1 MKLLFDQN
9 LSRFLVERVGSEFK
23 GSLHVIQLGLD
34 QATDR
39 ETWDWAG
46 EHGFTIVSKDSDFH
60 DLAAS
65 SVPPPKAIW
74 LRVGNSST
82 NRIEYLLNEN
92 VDRMLEFELNQMHHF
107 SSSTGTT
114 NLTVKSQAVTRATNS
129 AISVTPSTASGNAG

>member
-1 MKLLFDQN
+1 MKLLFDPN

-39 ETWDWAG
+39 KIWDWAG

-74 LRVGNSST
+74 LRVGNLST
-82 NRIEYLLNEN
+82 NRIERLLDEN
-92 VDRMLEFELNQMHHF
+92 VDRILEFEL
-107 SSSTGTT
+107 
-114 NLTVKSQAVTRATNS
+114 K
-129 AISVTPSTASGNAG
+129 PDASLLVIDWVDQPHS

>member
-9 LSRFLVERVGSEFK
+9 LSRFLVERVGEEFK

-39 ETWDWAG
+39 EIWDWAG

-74 LRVGNSST
+74 LRVGNAST
-82 NRIEYLLNEN
+82 GDIERVLHDNTE
-92 VDRMLEFELNQMHHF
+92 RMLDFENESQKALLVIDRLNRRHE
-107 SSSTGTT
+107 
-114 NLTVKSQAVTRATNS
+114 
-129 AISVTPSTASGNAG
+129 

>member
-39 ETWDWAG
+39 EIWDWAG
-46 EHGFTIVSKDSDFH
+46 EHGFTIVSKDSDFR

-65 SVPPPKAIW
+65 LVPPPKAIW
-74 LRVGNSST
+74 LRVGNAST
-82 NRIEYLLNEN
+82 TEIQRALQANTELMLKFETERQEALL
-92 VDRMLEFELNQMHHF
+92 VID
-107 SSSTGTT
+107 
-114 NLTVKSQAVTRATNS
+114 
-129 AISVTPSTASGNAG
+129 

>member
-1 MKLLFDQN
+1 VKLLFDQN
-9 LSRFLVERVGSEFK
+9 LSRFLVERVSSEFK

-39 ETWDWAG
+39 EIWDWAG

-74 LRVGNSST
+74 LRVGNA
-82 NRIEYLLNEN
+82 
-92 VDRMLEFELNQMHHF
+92 
-107 SSSTGTT
+107 STGEIEQ
-114 NLTVKSQAVTRATNS
+114 LLYANS
-129 AISVTPSTASGNAG
+129 ERILKFEQGEQESLLIIDSPAR

>member
-9 LSRFLVERVGSEFK
+9 LSRFLVERVGDEFK

-39 ETWDWAG
+39 EIWDWAG
-46 EHGFTIVSKDSDFH
+46 GHGFSIVSKDSDFR

-74 LRVGNSST
+74 LRVGNSLTAEIERVLRT
-82 NRIEYLLNEN
+82 NTERILKFETERRETLLII
-92 VDRMLEFELNQMHHF
+92 DWLNRQ
-107 SSSTGTT
+107 
-114 NLTVKSQAVTRATNS
+114 RE
-129 AISVTPSTASGNAG
+129 

>member
-9 LSRFLVERVGSEFK
+9 LSRFLVERVGSEFN

-39 ETWDWAG
+39 EIWDWAS

-92 VDRMLEFELNQMHHF
+92 VDRMLEFDL
-107 SSSTGTT
+107 
-114 NLTVKSQAVTRATNS
+114 K
-129 AISVTPSTASGNAG
+129 PDASLLVIDWVDQPRD

>member
-39 ETWDWAG
+39 EIWDWAG

-74 LRVGNSST
+74 LRVGNLST
-82 NRIEYLLNEN
+82 NRIEHLLNEN
-92 VDRMLEFELNQMHHF
+92 VDLMLEFEL
-107 SSSTGTT
+107 
-114 NLTVKSQAVTRATNS
+114 K
-129 AISVTPSTASGNAG
+129 PDASLLVIDWFDEPRG

>member
-1 MKLLFDQN
+1 VRLLFDQN
-9 LSRFLVERVGSEFK
+9 LSRFLVERVGDAFK

-39 ETWDWAG
+39 EIWDWAG
-46 EHGFTIVSKDSDFH
+46 EHDFSIVSKDSDFR

-82 NRIEYLLNEN
+82 DQIELLLHANKERMHRFGAEHHEALLIIDSS
-92 VDRMLEFELNQMHHF
+92 DRGRQ
-107 SSSTGTT
+107 
-114 NLTVKSQAVTRATNS
+114 
-129 AISVTPSTASGNAG
+129 

>member
-23 GSLHVIQLGLD
+23 GSLHVIELGLD

-39 ETWDWAG
+39 EIWDWVG
-46 EHGFTIVSKDSDFH
+46 ENGFTIVSKDSDFR

-74 LRVGNSST
+74 LRVGNAST
-82 NRIEYLLNEN
+82 GEIERVLHDNTE
-92 VDRMLEFELNQMHHF
+92 RMLDFESESKEALLVIDRLNRRHE
-107 SSSTGTT
+107 
-114 NLTVKSQAVTRATNS
+114 
-129 AISVTPSTASGNAG
+129 